1 MRDGQ
6 RIGCNATEERR
17 RSLVGNCQVSIGKAY
32 ECNTT
37 ALSNRGKE
45 EKSKAGYDVETKGL
59 DEPARKEVALGNAFL
74 AA

>member
-1 MRDGQ
+1 M
-6 RIGCNATEERR
+6 
-17 RSLVGNCQVSIGKAY
+17 SIGKAY

-59 DEPARKEVALGNAFL
+59 DEAARKEVALGNAFL